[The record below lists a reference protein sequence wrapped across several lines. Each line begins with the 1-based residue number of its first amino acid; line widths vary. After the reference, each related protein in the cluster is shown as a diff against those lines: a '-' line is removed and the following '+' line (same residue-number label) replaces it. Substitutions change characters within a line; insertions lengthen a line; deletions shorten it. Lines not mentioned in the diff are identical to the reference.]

1 MIPMLMIKGPYKV
14 NGIISFLP
22 LNGRGESELV
32 LDNVHFVMKFKTKMY
47 DKNGNAHLKL
57 EKSKMNFNTTRLRM
71 NFVDLFGSNEQ
82 LGLNMNTFLNENWK
96 EILED
101 LKMTIVDGFGEVFS
115 TIINHV
121 LNNFAY
127 KELFN

>member
-1 MIPMLMIKGPYKV
+1 MQ
-14 NGIISFLP
+14 
-22 LNGRGESELV
+22 
-32 LDNVHFVMKFKTKMY
+32 
-47 DKNGNAHLKL
+47 
-57 EKSKMNFNTTRLRM
+57 RLRM
-71 NFVDLFGSNEQ
+71 NFTDLFGGNEQ

-121 LNNFAY
+121 LNNFSY
-127 KELFN
+127 KEMFN